1 MRNEIQ
7 KSSLGERCLN
17 LNLKER
23 EEHYKLNILL
33 LNDSC
38 KAAISNHLYS

>member
-7 KSSLGERCLN
+7 KSSLGDAVKF
-17 LNLKER
+17 NLKER
-23 EEHYKLNILL
+23 EEHYKLNILS

-38 KAAISNHLYS
+38 KSTISNHLYS

>member
-1 MRNEIQ
+1 MKFKNLLWET
-7 KSSLGERCLN
+7 LLN